1 MQIPAHVKD
10 CLSRS
15 AKGRRLILGT
25 ASTDGTPN
33 AVPVG
38 LIRFPDD
45 ETVLLVDNYFLKTRE
60 NLDRNPTAAL
70 TCWDLE
76 EKDGKLAT
84 RDGYQLKGRVRIEEA
99 GPRHEAIKAEL
110 KAINPAFP
118 VKAIVLLAVEA
129 IYDVKS
135 GPGAGK
141 RIA

>member
-1 MQIPAHVKD
+1 MSGA
-10 CLSRS
+10 
-15 AKGRRLILGT
+15 
-25 ASTDGTPN
+25 
-33 AVPVG
+33 
-38 LIRFPDD
+38 FPDD
-45 ETVLLVDNYFLKTRE
+45 ETILLVDNYFLKTRE
-60 NLDRNPTAAL
+60 NLDRNPSAAL
-70 TCWDLE
+70 TGWDLE

-99 GPRHEAIKAEL
+99 GPRYEAIKAEL
-110 KAINPAFP
+110 KAINPKFP